1 MRTERINNNIFI
13 ELESTNDFSYFVLM
27 KKVTK
32 IHFCAD
38 GFFYDWYTDT
48 FTKNTA
54 ESYILYYD
62 EDGNKLSKPIVVNV
76 EWRKVLNV

>member
-1 MRTERINNNIFI
+1 MRTEKISNDIFM

-38 GFFYDWYTDT
+38 GFFYD
-48 FTKNTA
+48 
-54 ESYILYYD
+54 
-62 EDGNKLSKPIVVNV
+62 
-76 EWRKVLNV
+76 